1 MFDYSYENVRAGVS
15 PIALR
20 IICRPTHDAPS
31 WQRTLSRSASESDAA
46 FCARARDVARY
57 LEVTV
62 GGGTGN
68 VTAVIQCV
76 YEPPAGPA
84 KGFEEADNIE
94 NVLTMLWW
102 LAQSASPRIPEK
114 AARNALRTL
123 CKAYGWDKRMLNLD
137 KVRRMTRPDPS
148 ALVCVPQQVH

>member
-1 MFDYSYENVRAGVS
+1 MAPTANL
-15 PIALR
+15 AL
-20 IICRPTHDAPS
+20 INLFIGDI
-31 WQRTLSRSASESDAA
+31 Q
-46 FCARARDVARY
+46 
-57 LEVTV
+57 
-62 GGGTGN
+62 GGLGPFLGT
-68 VTAVIQCV
+68 
-76 YEPPAGPA
+76 
-84 KGFEEADNIE
+84 
-94 NVLTMLWW
+94 W